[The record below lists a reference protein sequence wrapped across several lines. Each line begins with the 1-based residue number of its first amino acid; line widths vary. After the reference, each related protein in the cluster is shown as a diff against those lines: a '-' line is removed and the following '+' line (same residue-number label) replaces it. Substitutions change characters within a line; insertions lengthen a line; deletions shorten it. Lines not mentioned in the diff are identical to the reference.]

1 MSRQRN
7 PALTA
12 GSVKLCTFI
21 ANLTTGE
28 AVLLGKGAEA
38 VTIPLTGLAQGRAGA
53 QQAGASRS

>member
-1 MSRQRN
+1 M
-7 PALTA
+7 T
-12 GSVKLCTFI
+12 LCTFI

>member
-1 MSRQRN
+1 MRN
-7 PALTA
+7 PAA
-12 GSVKLCTFI
+12 HGREDVKLCTFI

-53 QQAGASRS
+53 QQAGASPS